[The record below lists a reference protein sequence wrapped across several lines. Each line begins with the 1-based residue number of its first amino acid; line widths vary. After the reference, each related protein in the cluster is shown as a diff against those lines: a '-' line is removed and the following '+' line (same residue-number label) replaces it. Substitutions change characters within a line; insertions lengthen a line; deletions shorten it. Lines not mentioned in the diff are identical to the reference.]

1 LLSASLKPDKTGAY
15 FAFGFDKGSIDILS
29 KNLDPITV
37 AGQTPDKPMYQ
48 AMVSAGWT
56 LRIYTSNENWYV
68 PKVWLLMT
76 PFSYAGG
83 GFYTKTVQEGSS
95 SSTDTKYDENYHW
108 MNALAPE
115 AGIAVRFWRAIL
127 SYRYQYRYVLNKEK
141 PASDNLGQPRNLL
154 GIGIC
159 W

>member
-1 LLSASLKPDKTGAY
+1 MADY
-15 FAFGFDKGSIDILS
+15 
-29 KNLDPITV
+29 
-37 AGQTPDKPMYQ
+37 TPLKPMYQ
-48 AMVSAGWT
+48 AMISAGWT
-56 LRIYTSNENWYV
+56 LRIYTSNDNEFI

-83 GFYTKTVQEGSS
+83 GFYTKIPKQESGSS
-95 SSTDTKYDENYHW
+95 SEAQYDESYHW

-115 AGIAVRFWRAIL
+115 AGIAVRVWRVIL
-127 SYRYQYRYVLNKEK
+127 SYRYQYRYLLNMEK
-141 PASDNLGQPRNLL
+141 PASDNLGQSRNLL